1 MRPHHFNS
9 LQIHIPKTKQSRSS
23 IYSRTLHQQRREG
36 CFIHRKLYTS
46 ITENISCWILH
57 QFGQFPVPWLLPP
70 GALPGEQ
77 GTGLGLCLSSSTS
90 YQTPA
95 LTLLPAGGFILLQK
109 CPHSLHL
116 SEVGVPRY
124 CLLLRFILR
133 NCFSIQS
140 CPYHIQTLIR
150 VLIKHLF

>member
-1 MRPHHFNS
+1 MIASKFIYQRQSKAEVQFIAGLCISKGGLLYSQETVHQRYRKHFLLDS
-9 LQIHIPKTKQSRSS
+9 ASVWPAYGL
-23 IYSRTLHQQRREG
+23 
-36 CFIHRKLYTS
+36 
-46 ITENISCWILH
+46 
-57 QFGQFPVPWLLPP
+57 FPVPWLLPP

-140 CPYHIQTLIR
+140 CSYHTQTLIR
-150 VLIKHLF
+150 ALIKHLF